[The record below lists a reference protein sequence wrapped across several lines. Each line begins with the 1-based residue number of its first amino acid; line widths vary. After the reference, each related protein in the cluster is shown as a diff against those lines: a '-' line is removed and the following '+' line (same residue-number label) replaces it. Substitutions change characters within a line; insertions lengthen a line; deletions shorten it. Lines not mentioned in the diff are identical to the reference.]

1 MSSNSNETPQIALT
15 EQVQCASSQNA
26 SQSGAQGTAFP
37 TVIPAVKSSGSPRAG
52 RTLVIC
58 LDGTGDTFNNDNS
71 NVIKF
76 VACLKKDDPNQ
87 ITYYQSGIGTYDG
100 QGRVKK
106 GMSAAFDM
114 AVCFF
119 SLHFELFAICSISM
133 FQDEVMLILT
143 ILVCRLAVASGF
155 ITKRHI
161 VF

>member
-1 MSSNSNETPQIALT
+1 MPFHIPLTMTSKSNETPQIAFT

-26 SQSGAQGTAFP
+26 SQSRAQGTALP

-76 VACLKKDDPNQ
+76 VACLKKDDPSQ

-119 SLHFELFAICSISM
+119 LLLVYFFCDLHFFDVL
-133 FQDEVMLILT
+133 
-143 ILVCRLAVASGF
+143 R
-155 ITKRHI
+155 
-161 VF
+161 